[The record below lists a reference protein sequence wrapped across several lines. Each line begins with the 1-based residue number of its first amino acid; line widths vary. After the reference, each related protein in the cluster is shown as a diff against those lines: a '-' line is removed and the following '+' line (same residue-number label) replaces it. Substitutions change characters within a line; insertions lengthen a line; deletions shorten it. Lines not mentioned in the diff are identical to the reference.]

1 MNFVAPPD
9 LHPCES
15 LPEAASFAFV
25 DAEETVLVYVDAK
38 VGRPFHVMRT
48 ASDFRSGDGYRWYQV
63 FCLAFASVLGW
74 SPILRDALGLK
85 RRSNRMIEKGQDG
98 VRAQMIEEYVIA
110 LALAEEG
117 WSAGLAPLSHST
129 IAEIQAAV
137 ASLEV
142 CQASEEDWRCAFD
155 VARNAWK
162 ALKTSGSG
170 IVAMDCKARD
180 LRVSSFP
187 ASKAN
192 DRRQAVALAAPEP
205 FDIENLTFR
214 VRETKKGVVE
224 IYREIAGGT
233 WVNTGSK
240 AEEWSINPDDGFRW
254 HDAFHLAILAKTGW
268 SPVCM
273 ALCQQDG
280 GLSNALRYELLEE
293 AIVAR
298 AFQAF
303 CGGGADD
310 VRQVA
315 QRASQLCATFAG
327 VNIVST
333 AWEEALLEGWRLR
346 AELMSSG
353 DGQIEVDIVNRHI
366 EFQPM

>member
-1 MNFVAPPD
+1 VNSVASPD

-15 LPEAASFAFV
+15 LPETASFAFV
-25 DAEETVLVYVDAK
+25 DAGETVLVYVDAK
-38 VGRPFHVMRT
+38 AGRPFHVMRT
-48 ASDFRSGDGYRWYQV
+48 ASDFRPGDGYRWYQV

-85 RRSNRMIEKGQDG
+85 RRSNRMVEKGQDG

-110 LALAEEG
+110 LALVEED
-117 WSAGLAPLSHST
+117 WSTGLAPLSHSA

-142 CQASEEDWRCAFD
+142 CQASEEDWRCALD
-155 VARNAWK
+155 VARDAWK
-162 ALKTSGSG
+162 ALKASGGG
-170 IVAMDCKARD
+170 IVTMDCRARN

-192 DRRQAVALAAPEP
+192 DRGQAVALAASKA
-205 FDIENLTFR
+205 FDIEKLTLR
-214 VRETKKGVVE
+214 VRETKQGVVE
-224 IYREIAGGT
+224 LYREIAGGT

-240 AEEWSINPDDGFRW
+240 AEEWSSNPDDGFRW
-254 HDAFHLAILAKTGW
+254 HDAFHLASLAKTGW
-268 SPVCM
+268 SPVCV

-280 GLSNALRYELLEE
+280 GVRNALRYELLEE

-303 CGGGADD
+303 CGGGAND
-310 VRQVA
+310 VHQVA

-327 VNIVST
+327 VNIEST

-353 DGQIEVDIVNRHI
+353 DGQIQVDIVNRHI
-366 EFQPM
+366 EFHSM